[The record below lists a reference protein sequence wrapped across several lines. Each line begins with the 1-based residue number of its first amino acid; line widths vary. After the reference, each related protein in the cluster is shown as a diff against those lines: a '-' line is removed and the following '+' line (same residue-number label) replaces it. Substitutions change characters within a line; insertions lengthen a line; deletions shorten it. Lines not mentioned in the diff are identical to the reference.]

1 MDVAIHIVPHLA
13 ISMASA
19 EQSAENADDGKR
31 KSEMIVVKSK
41 VLGLFNEFLDNDF
54 SLVGNAAIRAIFPLV
69 TTEVNCLLANY
80 VY

>member
-1 MDVAIHIVPHLA
+1 MDVAIHIMPHLA

-54 SLVGNAAIRAIFPLV
+54 SLVGNAAIRAIFPLA